1 MIENITLADNISV
14 ETLVGNLS
22 DFLKNCVKLPQL
34 PFVSNIH
41 KFKQAVDLGML
52 PRNPDYNYTL
62 GDIFKAFEDPGC
74 LALKL
79 IFNYQ
84 GERLK
89 VDYTLTLSSFS
100 F

>member
-1 MIENITLADNISV
+1 
-14 ETLVGNLS
+14 
-22 DFLKNCVKLPQL
+22 
-34 PFVSNIH
+34 
-41 KFKQAVDLGML
+41 ML
-52 PRNPDYNYTL
+52 PRNPGYNYTL

>member
-1 MIENITLADNISV
+1 
-14 ETLVGNLS
+14 
-22 DFLKNCVKLPQL
+22 
-34 PFVSNIH
+34 
-41 KFKQAVDLGML
+41 ML
-52 PRNPDYNYTL
+52 PRKPDYDFTL

-74 LALKL
+74 FALKL

-89 VDYTLTLSSFS
+89 VDYTLTLSSFC